1 MKKTYDTPEMDIIY
15 LESTDIICNSLDEN
29 ELPDLTPDD

>member
-15 LESTDIICNSLDEN
+15 LESADIICNSGLDEN
-29 ELPDLTPDD
+29 ELPDLG